1 MSDAREVTAERP
13 PPRPHHLRFKYA
25 LVQRA
30 LQAAPELVDVCTRPG
45 GLLALWSELG
55 AALPDED
62 RCPDTGLGAQNVGDA
77 QRPVI
82 MITLPPAE
90 RPNEAWF
97 MCAFPKP
104 ATLDDKGA
112 LWVPDP
118 TGPLELRMFG
128 MERSILPDGGLIG
141 FVVEWTRAYRHN
153 YDAPDNASP
162 GAFWKAILEVVGG
175 TRAAI
180 HTMAITG
187 APAAPIEPDR

>member
-1 MSDAREVTAERP
+1 MTVERP

-30 LQAAPELVDVCTRPG
+30 LQHAQELIELCTSQG
-45 GLLALWSELG
+45 GLLALWNEIG
-55 AALPDED
+55 AEQPEAE
-62 RCPDTGLGAQNVGDA
+62 RCVDTGLGAQNVGDA
-77 QRPVI
+77 ERPVV

-97 MCAFPKP
+97 LCVFPKP

-118 TGPLELRMFG
+118 TGPLELRIFG
-128 MERSILPDGGLIG
+128 MERSMLPDGGLIG
-141 FVVEWTRAYRHN
+141 FVVEWTQVYRHN

-175 TRAAI
+175 TRKPI
-180 HTMAITG
+180 HTMALTG
-187 APAAPIEPDR
+187 AAAAPIAP